1 MGHPAASVQR
11 QHAPAVLANRLLLAH
26 RWGQPCRAYNVG
38 IWPSSTGAAA
48 LAALQASALRLEPS
62 LLLVP
67 EPALHANLAWL
78 LPVHQEFDRP
88 KDELW
93 QQYGPR
99 WIATLAEAAG
109 KTGSFCLCYR
119 HRRQRTACHPGT
131 NLPIPGLR
139 DPPQP
144 AAGTRQPSPMTSN
157 EFPVNDRS
165 RLAVA
170 GSAGGCWLGV
180 HLASRRKPPASLVT
194 EQSGNGRDAGQRQR
208 CGNKY
213 RPASQSCPDA
223 VALREDEHILC
234 CGQTSAH
241 DHGEQLRRRQ
251 A

>member
-1 MGHPAASVQR
+1 MGHPAAASVQR

-67 EPALHANLAWL
+67 QPALHANLAWL

-93 QQYGPR
+93 QQYGPQ

-119 HRRQRTACHPGT
+119 RLVATNSAVTTVADEPNRFSALRRELIQLLRLPGSASAGDLT
-131 NLPIPGLR
+131 HITLFRYATPLR
-139 DPPQP
+139 DP
-144 AAGTRQPSPMTSN
+144 
-157 EFPVNDRS
+157 
-165 RLAVA
+165 
-170 GSAGGCWLGV
+170 
-180 HLASRRKPPASLVT
+180 ASLLRWLAAT
-194 EQSGNGRDAGQRQR
+194 EFHLDIDVSELLVIRERIFPSLDYEILHRLPLAPVS
-208 CGNKY
+208 
-213 RPASQSCPDA
+213 PAQ
-223 VALREDEHILC
+223 
-234 CGQTSAH
+234 
-241 DHGEQLRRRQ
+241 
-251 A
+251 